1 MIRVRESVREEG
13 KKKAD
18 EKSSAFFLVPRA
30 GIEPAHP
37 KVQDFESSASTSSAT
52 EAFIFVVGLTT
63 HLPLQAG
70 AKIRNYFKSTS
81 ASEKIHIYLIIFNVA
96 RSSPFTNSMK

>member
-1 MIRVRESVREEG
+1 M
-13 KKKAD
+13 K
-18 EKSSAFFLVPRA
+18 KSSAFLLVPRA

-52 EAFIFVVGLTT
+52 EAFIFCCPTDS
-63 HLPLQAG
+63 HLPMQAG

-81 ASEKIHIYLIIFNVA
+81 A
-96 RSSPFTNSMK
+96 